1 MSLGLKAGRGGGEY
15 EWLCGLLRL
24 ALFSWGWWFRLRL
37 WDGASLLLLCE
48 WQAKFE
54 DVRETLWG

>member
-1 MSLGLKAGRGGGEY
+1 MA
-15 EWLCGLLRL
+15 LRSSPPCAFQL
-24 ALFSWGWWFRLRL
+24 GWWFRLRL